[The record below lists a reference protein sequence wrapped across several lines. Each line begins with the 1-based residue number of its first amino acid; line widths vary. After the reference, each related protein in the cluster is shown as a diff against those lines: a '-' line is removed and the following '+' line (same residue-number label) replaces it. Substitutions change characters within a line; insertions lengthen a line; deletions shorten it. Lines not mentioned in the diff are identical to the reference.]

1 MLLSCLSNCQVNGWL
16 CNDDTSMIDPALDA
30 APSLHLQ
37 LHSTQVF
44 GPSNFLSSLIG
55 PLNEK
60 QNVGE
65 QMRNPLVPSFHSL
78 ATRKLRLADEKDFFV
93 FNFKKR

>member
-1 MLLSCLSNCQVNGWL
+1 MNGWL

-30 APSLHLQ
+30 APSLHFQ

-78 ATRKLRLADEKDFFV
+78 ATRKLRLADEKDFFFV
-93 FNFKKR
+93 LFFCFFKKR